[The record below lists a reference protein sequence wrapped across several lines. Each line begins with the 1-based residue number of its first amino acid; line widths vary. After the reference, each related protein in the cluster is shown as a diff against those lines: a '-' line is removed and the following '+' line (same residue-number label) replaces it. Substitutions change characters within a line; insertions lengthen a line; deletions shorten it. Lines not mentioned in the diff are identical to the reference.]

1 MEEMEITSWAILDA
15 VKKIADVVETVGNL
29 QSEHNMSVFCSVE
42 DDLLELVYSDSAV
55 NYLRRYEDRD
65 EFDEA
70 LEERKED
77 GGEAPFDQEDVEFNE
92 HDDDK
97 EEDEEE
103 LEVEDES
110 ESL

>member
-15 VKKIADVVETVGNL
+15 IKKAADIVETVGNL
-29 QSEHNMSVFCSVE
+29 QSEHNMSVFCKIE

-55 NYLRRYEDRD
+55 NYLRRYEDKD

-77 GGEAPFDQEDVEFNE
+77 GGEAPYDKDDVEFI
-92 HDDDK
+92 
-97 EEDEEE
+97 EDEEGE
-103 LEVEDES
+103 KGDEVDVEDES